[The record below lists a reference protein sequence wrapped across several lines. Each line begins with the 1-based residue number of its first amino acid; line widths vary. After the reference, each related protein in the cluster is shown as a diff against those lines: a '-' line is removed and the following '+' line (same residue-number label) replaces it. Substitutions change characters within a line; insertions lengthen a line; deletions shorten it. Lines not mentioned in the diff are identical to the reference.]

1 MKKENDY
8 LYFLNISP
16 NKFGIYLFDK
26 SNLKNLYEEE
36 INFNY
41 SSNFINF
48 NILKEFLD
56 NNIFEIE
63 KLSGKFLENIFLIF
77 ENKNIFNLEM
87 GIKKK
92 NYNVLISNENLKNS
106 LVEAKDLFREN
117 YQDQEII
124 HMIIKKY
131 FIDGKS
137 YLSLKE
143 NFKCDSFALEI
154 NFISIS
160 NDNIYDL
167 NKILEKYQIKISKFI
182 DGNYIKSFFH
192 DHNDM
197 NLADMTY
204 KILNGQNQNE
214 VVFATKNNKKLDFF
228 EKFFQL
234 FS

>member
-1 MKKENDY
+1 MKKENDF

-26 SNLKNLYEEE
+26 NNSKNLYEEE
-36 INFNY
+36 INFDYN
-41 SSNFINF
+41 SNFINF
-48 NILKEFLD
+48 NILKKFLD

-77 ENKNIFNLEM
+77 ENKNILNLEM

-106 LVEAKDLFREN
+106 LVEAKDLFRES
-117 YQDQEII
+117 YQDQQII

-131 FIDGKS
+131 FTDGKS
-137 YLSLKE
+137 HLSLQE
-143 NFKCDSFALEI
+143 NFKCESFALEI

-167 NKILEKYQIKISKFI
+167 NKILEEYQIKISKYL
-182 DGNYIKSFFH
+182 DGKYVKSFFQ
-192 DHNDM
+192 DHNNM
-197 NLADMTY
+197 SLTEMSY
-204 KILNGQNQNE
+204 KILCGQNKNE
-214 VVFATKNNKKLDFF
+214 VVFVTKNDKKLDFF